1 MNMVRQITNRMRPEI
16 TKIISQL
23 QLFLQHDATYY
34 TAALLFIYSLL
45 KYSARSAL
53 KEQAITQ
60 FIQNIWN
67 NNKSASTSSQPL
79 KRNTIFQL
87 TSPTKLKPTLYST
100 MKKSNSVGIQLNKGQ
115 PILIRQLSPSE
126 KSGMQ
131 RSRSRE
137 ALQTLL
143 TRSKSHSSLCNDCM
157 TRASSHN
164 SLVSLA
170 DEMDM
175 DMDRR
180 RIQDRNMNTASNSLP
195 PQLQPPSPKHL
206 LSSHSHSHGHG
217 QCVVCQSEQTT
228 WRTIVKRIL
237 FTTSTIS
244 LLYFSWL
251 RLIASEETAFN
262 HLSVMFHGFARL
274 WRYQVKGDHIIPRTG
289 PAVVIVYHGFIPL
302 DMYFFQ
308 NYTKSYIRK
317 DSITMVAD
325 FVMNIPILGW
335 IIRIGG
341 GVPAD
346 PKVAI
351 EHLKKGGLLIVAPGG
366 VREAMT
372 PTISDYNILWGK
384 RSGFATIARDAGAKI
399 IPMFTQNIREVF
411 LVLGGENKFI
421 QWLYDK
427 TKLPFTFF
435 VGPFLLPLT
444 TMFGAPI
451 GPFGKNVSSETI
463 SKASQAALQ
472 LLMSSKTK

>member
-16 TKIISQL
+16 NKIISQL

-180 RIQDRNMNTASNSLP
+180 RIQDRNMNTASNS
-195 PQLQPPSPKHL
+195 
-206 LSSHSHSHGHG
+206 SHSHSHGHG

-274 WRYQVKGDHIIPRTG
+274 WRY
-289 PAVVIVYHGFIPL
+289 
-302 DMYFFQ
+302 
-308 NYTKSYIRK
+308 
-317 DSITMVAD
+317 
-325 FVMNIPILGW
+325 
-335 IIRIGG
+335 
-341 GVPAD
+341 
-346 PKVAI
+346 
-351 EHLKKGGLLIVAPGG
+351 
-366 VREAMT
+366 
-372 PTISDYNILWGK
+372 
-384 RSGFATIARDAGAKI
+384 
-399 IPMFTQNIREVF
+399 
-411 LVLGGENKFI
+411 
-421 QWLYDK
+421 
-427 TKLPFTFF
+427 
-435 VGPFLLPLT
+435 
-444 TMFGAPI
+444 
-451 GPFGKNVSSETI
+451 
-463 SKASQAALQ
+463 
-472 LLMSSKTK
+472 

>member
-16 TKIISQL
+16 HKIISQF

-87 TSPTKLKPTLYST
+87 TAPTKLKPTLYST
-100 MKKSNSVGIQLNKGQ
+100 MKKSNSVGIHLNKGQ

-170 DEMDM
+170 DEME
-175 DMDRR
+175 
-180 RIQDRNMNTASNSLP
+180 
-195 PQLQPPSPKHL
+195 LQPPSPKHL

-274 WRYQVKGDHIIPRTG
+274 WRYQVKGDYIIPRTG

-335 IIRIGG
+335 IIKIGG